1 MLRGVNLGPHRRI
14 KMDDLRAVYESLGL
28 RDVTT
33 CVQSGNVV
41 FRTPRAIPAARLE
54 AAIEK
59 RFGFQSSV
67 ILRTPDEMRDVIA
80 RNPFPGVE
88 GAKLHVWFLRD
99 DPGEAARAKVR
110 ALDTPPEK
118 LHVAG
123 RELYIYF
130 PNGMARPQLKLTAVD
145 RALAVA
151 TTARNWNTVTKLLEI
166 ADSL

>member
-1 MLRGVNLGPHRRI
+1 MLRGVNLGPHRRM

-41 FRTPRAIPAARLE
+41 FRAPRAIPAARLE

-67 ILRTPDEMRDVIA
+67 ILRTPDELREVIA
-80 RNPFPGVE
+80 RNPFPGVD
-88 GAKLHVWFLRD
+88 GAKLAVWFLQD
-99 DPGEAARAKVR
+99 DPGEAARAKAR

-118 LHVAG
+118 LHVEE
-123 RELYIYF
+123 RELYIWF
-130 PNGMARPQLKLTAVD
+130 PNGMARPQLKLAAVD
-145 RALAVA
+145 RALGVA
-151 TTARNWNTVTKLLEI
+151 ATARNWNTVTKLLEI